1 MKAKAA
7 VVEKRG
13 EPWVIKEV
21 DIAEPIGAEVLVET
35 TGSGLCASD
44 LHVAEDDYGF
54 PFPTVLGHE
63 LAGVVKEVGPDVT
76 EFKVGDRVVGSL
88 IQYCGS
94 CTECL
99 RGHLTLCTNRAAT
112 LRSKEQPP
120 RISRD
125 GEPISQG
132 WGLGAFA
139 EYALVHQNQ
148 LARLDVD
155 VPAAQAAILG
165 CGVVT
170 GAGAVINTA
179 AVRPGDTVA
188 VFGAGGVGLNALSGA
203 RIAGASRII
212 AVDLSD
218 EKLELAKRFGATDV
232 VNGGEGDP
240 VERIQELTGGGVDA
254 AFEVIGLGVTQHQ
267 AIKSLVR
274 GGCAYFI
281 GMTPPGRTL
290 PVDTQMELLTR
301 SAGLRGVYMGSSN
314 IKHDIPMYAALYK
327 DGRMNLDD
335 LVSQEIPLDDINA
348 GYDKLKAGAV
358 ARSVITSF

>member
-21 DIAEPIGAEVLVET
+21 DVADPIGAEVLVRT
-35 TGSGLCASD
+35 TASGLCASD
-44 LHVAEDDYGF
+44 LHVAQDDYGF
-54 PFPTVLGHE
+54 PFPNVLGHE
-63 LAGVVKEVGPDVT
+63 LAGVVTQVGPDVT
-76 EFKVGDRVVGSL
+76 GFKVGDHVVGSL
-88 IQYCGS
+88 IQYCGA

-112 LRSKEQPP
+112 LRSQDQPP
-120 RISRD
+120 RITLD
-125 GEPISQG
+125 GEPVFQG

-148 LARLDVD
+148 LAKLEID
-155 VPAAQAAILG
+155 VPDAQSAILG
-165 CGVVT
+165 CGVIT

-179 AVRPGDTVA
+179 GVRPGDSVA
-188 VFGAGGVGLNALSGA
+188 VFGAGGVGLNAISGA
-203 RIAGASRII
+203 RVAGASQII

-232 VNGGEGDP
+232 VNGGDGDP
-240 VERIQELTGGGVDA
+240 VERIVELTGGGVNA
-254 AFEVIGLGVTQHQ
+254 AFEVIGLGVTQKQ
-267 AIKSLVR
+267 AIKSLAR

-281 GMTPPGRTL
+281 GMTPPGTTL
-290 PVDTQMELLTR
+290 PVDIQMELLTR
-301 SAGLRGVYMGSSN
+301 SAGMRGVYMGSSN

-327 DGRMNLDD
+327 DGRINLDD
-335 LVSQEIPLDDINA
+335 LVSQEIPIGQINE
-348 GYDKLKAGAV
+348 GYDKMRAGAV